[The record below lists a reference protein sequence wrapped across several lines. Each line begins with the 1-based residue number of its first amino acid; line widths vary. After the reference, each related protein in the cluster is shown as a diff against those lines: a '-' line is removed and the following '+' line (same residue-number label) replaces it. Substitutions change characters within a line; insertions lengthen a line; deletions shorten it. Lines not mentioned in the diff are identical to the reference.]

1 MPEPVLRPARKP
13 CLFPDPVQFPAGT
26 GRYDPAGQAGVGPEP
41 PGQIRLYRDD
51 PAPGTLGFG
60 GLDFDMSAR
69 KIDLVPIEALNL
81 GFTQSRERANGEHRN
96 NIMSSASCSFQ

>member
-26 GRYDPAGQAGVGPEP
+26 GRSDPAGQAGVGPEP

-60 GLDFDMSAR
+60 GLDFDMSVR
-69 KIDLVPIEALNL
+69 KIDLVPIATLNL
-81 GFTQSRERANGEHRN
+81 DFSHSRDRANREHSDT
-96 NIMSSASCSFQ
+96 IMSYAS